1 LQAFLSMFFLAFALD
16 VTRPAIRIVSRWLLY
31 NLPLRL
37 IIYYKDKQA

>member
-1 LQAFLSMFFLAFALD
+1 MQAFLSMFFLAFALD